1 MASVY
6 ARAAVNGES
15 ISAGRTDI
23 PFNFKSVN
31 VTDGIFSLFLI
42 GLVLSIISPW
52 LVPKA
57 KRPSFNLAH
66 PSVYTFPNISLEKK

>member
-31 VTDGIFSLFLI
+31 VTDRIFSLFLI
-42 GLVLSIISPW
+42 LVSLINMCLGVFLLEFI
-52 LVPKA
+52 LYEYIYI
-57 KRPSFNLAH
+57 FNNYFEL
-66 PSVYTFPNISLEKK
+66 KKINVLN